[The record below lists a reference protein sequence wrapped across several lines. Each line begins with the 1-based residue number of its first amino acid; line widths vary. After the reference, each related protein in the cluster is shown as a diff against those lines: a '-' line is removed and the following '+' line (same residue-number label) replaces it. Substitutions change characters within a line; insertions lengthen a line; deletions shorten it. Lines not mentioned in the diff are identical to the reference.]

1 VRLSLGMGLD
11 NVWTC
16 RICGFIQR
24 RWKAKIKSCVE
35 RGFVSTTITIATTT
49 TGFGAALV
57 VSQYS
62 LKHGRAS
69 STAHLKKWL
78 SVITRLSDSPM
89 VNNLGLPQW
98 IRQPSPAILTI
109 AWATFALASL
119 LLYHIHRGDRYQ
131 YHILMVVCANC
142 LVGGLILSGRGF
154 FEVLGS
160 YLPLYIQLGFLIS
173 MLLHRSILDS
183 GRSGKEDSGCE
194 DHVLLLAANG
204 DKYPNIP
211 TGSEGAGEKC

>member
-1 VRLSLGMGLD
+1 MMGPDKTSCGTEVINLGGLRLSLGMGLD

-35 RGFVSTTITIATTT
+35 RGFVSTTITTATTT

-78 SVITRLSDSPM
+78 SVISRLSH
-89 VNNLGLPQW
+89 VQ
-98 IRQPSPAILTI
+98 
-109 AWATFALASL
+109 
-119 LLYHIHRGDRYQ
+119 HRS
-131 YHILMVVCANC
+131 
-142 LVGGLILSGRGF
+142 LILVENSG
-154 FEVLGS
+154 
-160 YLPLYIQLGFLIS
+160 
-173 MLLHRSILDS
+173 
-183 GRSGKEDSGCE
+183 
-194 DHVLLLAANG
+194 
-204 DKYPNIP
+204 
-211 TGSEGAGEKC
+211 